1 MAVSTCSNSPV
12 NAGGLR
18 YGMRQFNNFC
28 QRLGISPM
36 PASETTLSRF
46 ASFSARAVGAETIRV
61 YLSAVRHFHIQEEYV
76 DSLQTT
82 PRLQF
87 VLRSIWRSQ
96 KTSHNRPLRRPIT
109 LPVLRSLKTSLHL
122 WPQLCRRDKLM
133 YWPAFTTA
141 FFGFMRVS
149 QLQQQATRPSTS
161 GHYAEK
167 TFSLRRTW

>member
-12 NAGGLR
+12 NAGRLR

-28 QRLGISPM
+28 QKLGISPM

-46 ASFSARAVGAETIRV
+46 ASFSARAVGAETIRM

-76 DSLQTT
+76 DPLQTT
-82 PRLQF
+82 HRLQF
-87 VLRSIWRSQ
+87 VLRSIRRSQ

-109 LPVLRSLKTSLHL
+109 LPVLRSLKTSLYL

-133 YWPAFTTA
+133 YWAAFTTA

-149 QLQQQATRPSTS
+149 QFTAASDTS
-161 GHYAEK
+161 FNEQTLRGK
-167 TFSLRRTW
+167 KFSLRRTW